1 MTKSAIDSWRFS
13 PELKTALEREARRE
27 GVTLAGLLDR
37 MVEEWVRTRR
47 QTLAATAAAPPRLR
61 VVPPSGRNLRAMKRA
76 EGQRRSARLTRDGHS
91 G

>member
-13 PELKTALEREARRE
+13 PELKNALEREARRE

-47 QTLAATAAAPPRLR
+47 QTLAATAVAPPRLR
-61 VVPPSGRNLRAMKRA
+61 VVPLAGRNVRAIKHV
-76 EGQRRSARLTRDGHS
+76 EGQSRSGRLTRDGQS
-91 G
+91 R